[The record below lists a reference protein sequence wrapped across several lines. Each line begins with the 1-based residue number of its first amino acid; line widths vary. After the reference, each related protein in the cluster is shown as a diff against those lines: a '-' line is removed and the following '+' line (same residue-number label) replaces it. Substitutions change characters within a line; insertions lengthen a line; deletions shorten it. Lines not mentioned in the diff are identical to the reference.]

1 MCCLIKGRL
10 SATLSGLVVWGFVM
24 TDSFDVIIVGAGS
37 AGCVLAARLTEDVK
51 RSVLLLEAGGSDDDP
66 RVSTPAK
73 FGALTNTRF
82 DWAFRTAPQGE
93 LSGRQIAY
101 PRGRCIGGTG
111 SINYMIYLRGHPADY
126 NTWSQMGATGWGW
139 DGVLPYFKKAENW
152 EVDGDP
158 SIHGDGGPL
167 TVTKP
172 GERSPLTETFIQ
184 ACQQAGIPFNGDLNG
199 TELDGC
205 GYFPATLQDNRRGG
219 TAQTYL
225 SAAMGRPNLTVVT
238 GATVMSLQFKGSSV
252 TGVNYVAKGELNN
265 ATAQE
270 TVLAAGAIGSPQILQ
285 LSGVGPADLLN
296 NVGVPVKH
304 DLPGVGENLQDHF
317 HYRARWEIDQPL
329 TFFGRSSEQT
339 AEVERLYSEESRGPL
354 TTNHFESGAFLR
366 SGPHVDIPDIELLM
380 IPYFISL
387 GAPEYRPPDRHGF
400 TISGFPTRPWSRG
413 RVTIASN
420 DPLDRPIIDP
430 RYLSD
435 PADVDLMRAI
445 IKEARKIVSQEAFA
459 KLNPVEIS
467 PGADAQSDEELFA
480 DIREISSTSFHPV
493 GSCRMGQSD
502 DCVVAPDLKVRG
514 LEGLSV
520 ADASVMPQMNTGHPN
535 APVIMIAEKAA
546 EMIAARV

>member
-1 MCCLIKGRL
+1 
-10 SATLSGLVVWGFVM
+10 M
-24 TDSFDVIIVGAGS
+24 TDRFDVIIVGAGS
-37 AGCVLAARLTEDVK
+37 AGCVIAARLTEDP
-51 RSVLLLEAGGSDDDP
+51 RRRVLLLEAGGSNDDP
-66 RVSTPAK
+66 RVFTPAK

-82 DWAFRTAPQGE
+82 DWAFRTAPQSE

-111 SINYMIYLRGHPADY
+111 SINYMIYLRGHPTDY
-126 NTWSQMGATGWGW
+126 DTWSQMGASGWGW
-139 DGVLPYFKKAENW
+139 DDVLPYFKKAENW
-152 EVDGDP
+152 QVDGDA
-158 SIHGDGGPL
+158 SIHGEGGPL
-167 TVTKP
+167 NVTEP
-172 GERSPLTETFIQ
+172 GERSPLTETFIE

-199 TELDGC
+199 SELDGC

-225 SAAMGRPNLTVVT
+225 ASAMERPNLTVVT
-238 GATVMSLQFKGSSV
+238 GATVMSLQLEGNAV
-252 TGVNYVAKGELNN
+252 TGVNYVAGGEMHRPR
-265 ATAQE
+265 AQE

-285 LSGVGPADLLN
+285 LSGIGPSELLKQ
-296 NVGVPVKH
+296 VGVPVQH
-304 DLPGVGENLQDHF
+304 DLSGVGENLQDHF

-329 TFFGRSSEQT
+329 TFHGRSAEQT
-339 AEVERLYSEESRGPL
+339 AEVERLYAEESRGPL

-366 SGPHVDIPDIELLM
+366 SSPHVAIPDIELLM

-420 DPLDRPIIDP
+420 DPLDRPVIDP
-430 RYLSD
+430 GYLSD
-435 PADVDLMRAI
+435 PADLDLMLSI

-467 PGADAQSDEELFA
+467 PGKGAQSDEELIA
-480 DIREISSTSFHPV
+480 EIREISSTSFHPV
-493 GSCRMGQSD
+493 GSCRMGTGV
-502 DCVVAPDLKVRG
+502 DCVVAPNLKVHG
-514 LEGLSV
+514 LEGVSV

-546 EMIAARV
+546 DLIAERT